1 MSHALT
7 KQARNALALAN
18 EAARSL
24 NHTYVGTEHVLLGLI
39 DEGSRSVVDILT
51 MFDITA
57 DKVRAEIEKLIQRGA
72 EPVAQRTLPLTPRS
86 KQAIAQASIEATY
99 FNETCAGP
107 EHILLGL
114 MHEEHGVAHQVL
126 LNLGVK
132 PKELRAEVFRIRI
145 TLMKT
150 VEQTVRP
157 LRASTPRK
165 RKIREELLAHLSAI
179 YDEEQSRAANPANA
193 LQAAT
198 KRFGEPHELACELQ
212 AALPFHERLSHFIER
227 WFAWRAPESLARYAF
242 RQAMLTFYVLAVSLP
257 LVVAVVYL
265 GYGWFEPVR
274 TLARISASILVIAP
288 SAHFALTL
296 WYFKMRDAMW
306 GVFGS
311 RKSLA
316 TALMYDVLIAFVAT
330 IALLGFAWA
339 ALPGSGNVTQAFLPS
354 LITGVAAALAYFLGA
369 RFLGPT
375 TIRDT
380 IWALLEIEKP
390 QSGVEAV

>member
-24 NHTYVGTEHVLLGLI
+24 NHAYVGTEHVLLGLI
-39 DEGSRSVVDILT
+39 DGGSSSVVDVLT
-51 MFDITA
+51 MFGVTA
-57 DKVRAEIEKLIQRGA
+57 DKVRAEIDRLIQRGI
-72 EPVAQRTLPLTPRS
+72 EPVVQRTLPLTPRS
-86 KQAIAQASIEATY
+86 KQVIAQAAIEATY
-99 FNETCAGP
+99 FNETCVGP

-114 MHEEHGVAHQVL
+114 MHEENGVAYQVL

-145 TLMKT
+145 ALMKI

-179 YDEEQSRAANPANA
+179 YDEEQSRAGNPAAA

-212 AALPFHERLSHFIER
+212 SALPLHERLSHFIER

-242 RQAMLTFYVLAVSLP
+242 RQATLTLGVLAVVLSLT
-257 LVVAVVYL
+257 VAGVFL
-265 GYGWFEPVR
+265 GFGWTEPVR
-274 TLARISASILVIAP
+274 TLARIFASFLVIVP
-288 SAHFALTL
+288 PAHFVLTL
-296 WYFKMRDAMW
+296 SYFKMRDAMW

-354 LITGVAAALAYFLGA
+354 LITGIAAAFAYFLGA

-380 IWALLEIEKP
+380 IWALLEIE
-390 QSGVEAV
+390 SA